1 MDKKHDSYYNQAHRI
16 GRICT
21 LCVLLSFVAAPALM
35 TLVFNLDLN
44 VSATISASLAI
55 LAVMA
60 PLAVGEF
67 FSYAPALGVGLYL
80 SLMTGNTMNMKI
92 PAVMSSLNAAEIDPN
107 SKEGDIVRI
116 LAVGM
121 SSIVTMAV
129 LVVGMIG
136 LQFILPALSTPV
148 LQPAFNNVLPAVLGP
163 LAIPMI
169 VKDPKLNAGPIV
181 FVAVM
186 SLILGYAK
194 MTSMESYFMIITM
207 VVATLWKFFLLKR
220 EDRLPQA
227 Q

>member
-21 LCVLLSFVAAPALM
+21 LCVLLSFVAAPLLM
-35 TLVFNLDLN
+35 TVVFDLDLN
-44 VSATISASLAI
+44 VGATISASLAI

-60 PLAVGEF
+60 PLAIGEF

-92 PAVMSSLNAAEIDPN
+92 PAVMSSLNAAEVDPN

-129 LVVGMIG
+129 LVLGMIG
-136 LQFILPALSTPV
+136 LQFVLPVLSAPV

-169 VKDPKLNAGPIV
+169 LKDPKLNAGPIV
-181 FVAVM
+181 FVAIM
-186 SLILGYAK
+186 TLILGYAG
-194 MTSMESYFMIITM
+194 MTSMESIFMIVTM
-207 VVATLWKFFLLKR
+207 VVATLWKFFLLRR
-220 EDRLPQA
+220 ENTLSQT
-227 Q
+227 